1 MNVLV
6 QLSIGVLAAGL
17 IMGALCCVKKM
28 RRLSRYIYTGLV
40 TAAGIA
46 LLVCGLMAK
55 KPVAE
60 VVASPLTKEEQVEF
74 AYAFAQQG
82 DYETAEELMTEY
94 SNVYGYDDAC
104 SLFTARMELLQGNYA
119 VAGGIYARL
128 QENEEY
134 KEQIEEEY
142 ALVQAKKNVDL
153 SAMATVRYLKQQGLN
168 PADYGFSETEIQGME
183 ETMQVTDEVIAAAV
197 KNIISEEYKTKGFEK
212 TVNAVTE
219 ATKLYD
225 MFLDGYYGTPDEEM
239 TAQIKGVRKT
249 LEKKIDEGEGQ
260 CACVRNALLKMNLLL
275 RDYDKIAENI
285 NENSTYVELMAV
297 SELYMNRLV
306 REKDFKGTYI
316 GELVEETDAY
326 SDVVGQKV
334 KEIYKEKKKS
344 LDDEEEAEL
353 EMLVD
358 YWKIEAKHP
367 VLTGVRTLLE
377 AQAKESVAG
386 SDVSKV
392 YLQLAKIA
400 HYYENEKN
408 RSGHLANAIGSGADS
423 EDAEYSAAMQKISAI
438 INGDGD
444 INEVM
449 NISDY
454 VRRALQNAMPYG
466 MDELLSD
473 NGNIDLYDNE
483 QEPVSLDESFGK
495 VFEEYVNKTRSAVNI
510 SAVDTEEFETVKLRL
525 SVSSDYAVTAEQL
538 RKMLTLTDCGFE
550 ITDFTVE
557 KLEYTEGRTHLAC
570 DVSGSMDNCV
580 HDLRNAVIAYI
591 AGRNPKENL
600 AISSFASSIK
610 QTLPFGSTNEELT
623 EFANSFYASGGTSIY
638 WTIMNILENFD
649 STAYSNN
656 SLILMT
662 DGEDGDYVTDA
673 MIANDLAARAK
684 EKNVKVYTIGLGSVN
699 AGYLTKI
706 AEAGGGVFVHTK
718 ESAGLDALY
727 SFLQGQVGNQYI
739 ITFKAKDTL
748 TAKNRVVEAIINNG
762 EAKCDFTY
770 SLSADALGG
779 NQSGNQG
786 GNAGTET
793 PAPNTGSA
801 GTGTVE
807 PETNVEEALPVS
819 TLRLLGLTTREI
831 RQSNKGFTNS
841 IRAAQA
847 TFTEGMTASI
857 KLYNDENQYTCVLR
871 YEDALKAEFTIP
883 WHIKQGTYDVEVKVD
898 GKKGCL
904 ANALVVKEMKLPTVI
919 KFGAYE
925 FKADDVYKTSDTDIL
940 LSGNVTMNGWLRFK
954 GALRIVGDLEND
966 AYVSV
971 TDRSGSIVEFDS
983 FRSIGYAKHL
993 ANKGLTLSVH
1003 RLGTFNIYND
1013 FYNKYN
1019 LDDYQTDNIALEE
1032 FFLTKVCCI
1041 WDVGLRLFPDRME
1054 LSFDE
1059 VQMNIP
1065 FQDAILGGKEKE
1077 RYDASFDDRKVV
1089 VTDKSVGFTFSYK
1102 KERDDEAKLLN
1113 KKVDLEKLEF
1123 SIDTVNDKYSAGI
1136 LFNFLGFPSTGAS
1149 MTISNVMSDK
1159 VEIEDFS
1166 ITMPIEFTK
1175 NVGPVPVTFSKFTFG
1190 IEGGGLVEKFEK
1202 KDFKSMTFV
1211 GKMDLATA
1219 KFSAVVPKLSKYIKD
1234 EKEILSMPETTLKFT
1249 PSPFCIS
1256 GSADLYFMKKV
1267 QLASADIEIGQFT
1280 YSNPLLD
1287 MDSVTTNGVR
1297 AELGVGFKWEEDA
1310 LSVDIGAAG
1319 ELNAHTQLLGIQLKN
1334 AHIDA
1339 TLKWWVFDKEVEAR
1353 ADALIGFSK
1362 SKKGKGQ
1369 FNIVLAY
1376 TKNNKYVRNW
1386 YYINSD
1392 EGFEAKTDK
1401 TKIKK

>member
-55 KPVAE
+55 KPVTE

-128 QENEEY
+128 QTNEEY

-142 ALVQAKKNVDL
+142 ALVQAKGNVDL

-219 ATKLYD
+219 ADKLYD

-249 LEKKIDEGEGQ
+249 LEKKLGDGEGQ

-285 NENSTYVELMAV
+285 DESSTYVELMAV

-334 KEIYKEKKKS
+334 KEIYKDKKKS

-408 RSGHLANAIGSGADS
+408 RSGHLANAIGSGAGS
-423 EDAEYSAAMQKISAI
+423 EDAEYSQAMQKISAI

-454 VRRALQNAMPYG
+454 VRRALQNAMPYE
-466 MDELLSD
+466 MDEFLTG

-483 QEPVSLDESFGK
+483 QEPVSLEESFTK

-510 SAVDTEEFETVKLRL
+510 SAVDTEAFETVKLRL

-610 QTLPFGSTNEELT
+610 QTLPFGSSNEELT

-770 SLSADALGG
+770 SLDLSEVGG
-779 NQSGNQG
+779 SEEQK
-786 GNAGTET
+786 
-793 PAPNTGSA
+793 PNTGSA

-819 TLRLLGLTTREI
+819 TLYLSGVSVREI
-831 RQSNKGFTNS
+831 YKSHIGCDNTVLTSVAAFTDTMNGS
-841 IRAAQA
+841 VRI
-847 TFTEGMTASI
+847 
-857 KLYNDENQYTCVLR
+857 YNDEYSYVVPLVYKN
-871 YEDALKAEFTIP
+871 KFNAEFTVP
-883 WHIKQGTYDVEVKVD
+883 WNVPVGTYDIEVKVD
-898 GKKGCL
+898 GKTGLLK
-904 ANALVVKEMKLPTVI
+904 NAFVIRERKQPQTI
-919 KFGAYE
+919 KFGAYV
-925 FKADDVYKTSDTDIL
+925 FRADNVYKQTDTRIV
-940 LSGNVTMNGWLRFK
+940 LSGNVVMNGWLQFV
-954 GALRIVGDLEND
+954 GSLTIEGDLEND
-966 AYVSV
+966 TSV
-971 TDRSGSIVEFDS
+971 TITDLSGSKVVFDAKNAK
-983 FRSIGYAKHL
+983 GYAADMAK
-993 ANKGLTLSVH
+993 KGNALYVK
-1003 RLGTFNIYND
+1003 RLGSFEIYND
-1013 FYNKYN
+1013 LLHLNN
-1019 LDDYQTDNIALEE
+1019 LDEYRTDNIVQQE
-1032 FFLTKVCCI
+1032 FQFAEVCCI
-1041 WDVGLRLFPDRME
+1041 SEVGLQLYPDRFE
-1054 LSFDE
+1054 LTFESVE
-1059 VQMNIP
+1059 TRIP
-1065 FQDAILGGKEKE
+1065 FVSDLFKKPKNESKEL
-1077 RYDASFDDRKVV
+1077 YDSSFDDVGITI
-1089 VTDKSVGFTFSYK
+1089 TDEVVGFKLSYE
-1102 KERDDEAKLLN
+1102 KEHNEEVAFLNKAVNIEKFNLNINTVDDE
-1113 KKVDLEKLEF
+1113 
-1123 SIDTVNDKYSAGI
+1123 YSAGI
-1136 LFNFLGFPSTGAS
+1136 LFKFFDFPNTGAS
-1149 MTISNVMSDK
+1149 ITISDVMGDK
-1159 VEIEDFS
+1159 VKIKDFS
-1166 ITMPIEFTK
+1166 ITMPVEFTK
-1175 NVGPVPVTFSKFTFG
+1175 TLGMVPVTFSGFTFG
-1190 IEGGGLVEKFEK
+1190 VEGDNLVEQ
-1202 KDFKSMTFV
+1202 FKNKNFAKMTFV
-1211 GKMDLATA
+1211 GKMNLSTA
-1219 KFSAVVPKLSKYIKD
+1219 KISKVVPKLSKFIKD

-1249 PSPFCIS
+1249 ASPFQIS
-1256 GSADLYFMKKV
+1256 GDATLYFMKEV
-1267 QLASADIEIGQFT
+1267 QLAQAKVKIGEFT
-1280 YSNPLLD
+1280 FDNALIDLN
-1287 MDSVTTNGVR
+1287 SVTTKGLSV
-1297 AELGVGFKWEEDA
+1297 ALALGLKWNEDA
-1310 LSVDIGAAG
+1310 LSVDVGAGA
-1319 ELNAHTQLLGIQLKN
+1319 EIDAHSAFFGVQIVD
-1334 AHIDA
+1334 AHIDMA
-1339 TLKWWVFDKEVEAR
+1339 LKWWGPDIEFDCR
-1353 ADALIGFSK
+1353 ADALLGFSK

-1369 FNIVLAY
+1369 FNAACS
-1376 TKNNKYVRNW
+1376 YVDGKKQVKKW
-1386 YYINSD
+1386 YYINED
-1392 EGFEAKTDK
+1392 EGWEKRTEK

>member
-55 KPVAE
+55 KPVTE

-128 QENEEY
+128 QTNEEY
-134 KEQIEEEY
+134 KETIEEEY
-142 ALVQAKKNVDL
+142 ALVQAKGNVDL

-183 ETMQVTDEVIAAAV
+183 ETMQVTDEMIAEVV
-197 KNIISEEYKTKGFEK
+197 KNVISEEYNTKGFEK

-219 ATKLYD
+219 AAKLYD
-225 MFLDGYYGTPDEEM
+225 MFLDGYYDTPDEEM

-260 CACVRNALLKMNLLL
+260 CACVRNALLCMNLLL

-285 NENSTYVELMAV
+285 NENSTYVELMVV

-344 LDDEEEAEL
+344 LDDEEKAEL

-438 INGDGD
+438 ISGDGD

-466 MDELLSD
+466 MDELLSG

-610 QTLPFGSTNEELT
+610 RTLPFGSSNEELT

-762 EAKCDFTY
+762 EAKGDFTY

-786 GNAGTET
+786 GNAGTAT

-801 GTGTVE
+801 GTGTIE

-819 TLRLLGLTTREI
+819 TIRLSGLAIRELH
-831 RQSNKGFTNS
+831 QNKTGCVNSVRAMNSTFAQGMRAS
-841 IRAAQA
+841 IR
-847 TFTEGMTASI
+847 M
-857 KLYNDENQYTCVLR
+857 YNDSYTRTVTLN
-871 YEDALKAEFTIP
+871 YKDAYNAEFIVP
-883 WHIKQGTYDVEVKVD
+883 RDMKQGTYDVEVMVD
-898 GKKGCL
+898 GKKGHL
-904 ANALVVKEMKLPTVI
+904 TNALTIKEIKPVNVI

-925 FKADDVYKTSDTDIL
+925 FRADNVVENSETDIL
-940 LSGNVTMNGWLRFK
+940 LSGNVTMNGWLKFK
-954 GALRIVGDLEND
+954 GTLRIVGDLEND
-966 AYVSV
+966 DSVSV
-971 TDRSGSIVEFDS
+971 TDLMGSKIEYKYG
-983 FRSIGYAKHL
+983 SIGYAKTL
-993 ANKGLTLSVH
+993 YEKGTPLNIP
-1003 RLGTFNIYND
+1003 RLGTFRIYDD
-1013 FYNKYN
+1013 FDNRYNMDEYEV
-1019 LDDYQTDNIALEE
+1019 DNIVTQDFQLA
-1032 FFLTKVCCI
+1032 KVCNFSK
-1041 WDVGLRLFPDRME
+1041 VKLSLYPDRLE
-1054 LSFDE
+1054 LSFDKI
-1059 VQMNIP
+1059 NTKLP
-1065 FQDAILGGKEKE
+1065 FQDMIQGEESDDKFFDVSIDNKKFAITGN
-1077 RYDASFDDRKVV
+1077 
-1089 VTDKSVGFTFSYK
+1089 SVGIDFSF
-1102 KERDDEAKLLN
+1102 EVEQNESVKLFNKAVKMESLN
-1113 KKVDLEKLEF
+1113 VGINTIK
-1123 SIDTVNDKYSAGI
+1123 DKYSAGI
-1136 LFNFLGFPSTGAS
+1136 KFELMDVRKVGAS
-1149 MTISNVMSDK
+1149 ITLTGVLADK
-1159 VEIEDFS
+1159 IDIEDAS
-1166 ITMPIEFTK
+1166 ITFPFAFKKMF
-1175 NVGPVPVTFSKFTFG
+1175 GPVPVTFNDFTFG
-1190 IEGGGLVEKFEK
+1190 VEGGDIATKFK
-1202 KDFKSMTFV
+1202 NKDFAAITYV
-1211 GKMDLATA
+1211 GKVSMGT
-1219 KFSAVVPKLSKYIKD
+1219 SKLSEFVPALTKYIDDKR
-1234 EKEILSMPETTLKFT
+1234 ILSLPETTVKLTLKDFNIT
-1249 PSPFCIS
+1249 GNARLLLMEKI
-1256 GSADLYFMKKV
+1256 
-1267 QLASADIEIGQFT
+1267 QLAEANIEIGKFKYTNELLGPHYNNLDT
-1280 YSNPLLD
+1280 Y
-1287 MDSVTTNGVR
+1287 GVR
-1297 AELGVGFKWEEDA
+1297 AKLTSGFKWEEDEFE
-1310 LSVDIGAAG
+1310 VDITGG
-1319 ELNAHTQLLGIQLKN
+1319 IDLNAHTKFLGFQGTADVVAKL
-1334 AHIDA
+1334 D
-1339 TLKWWVFDKEVEAR
+1339 LWVFEPKFEKHATTLV
-1353 ADALIGFSK
+1353 GFSQ
-1362 SKKGKGQ
+1362 STNGKPQ
-1369 FNIVLAY
+1369 FNIIFEWEGWFQRKKKWL
-1376 TKNNKYVRNW
+1376 YVNP
-1386 YYINSD
+1386 D
-1392 EGFEAKTDK
+1392 E
-1401 TKIKK
+1401 KIEVETEKEWK